1 MSKKIVTRESVQ
13 TAIIQLLGAGK
24 SLSLVNIK
32 QITGGG
38 FPLIREYRR
47 ELLAGADTDDNE
59 TTVDSE
65 SKTITDLVDLNQ
77 SIERLESAIS
87 RLSEVILQFENS
99 VITMTEQL
107 RNREVTVEKPSDD
120 RKITV
125 NQPSKDAAIK
135 AVKRIDDAKAV
146 MRLLSEGITVA
157 EIARRTGLSES
168 TVRRIRDKQKN
179 D

>member
-47 ELLAGADTDDNE
+47 EFLAGEDTDDSE
-59 TTVDSE
+59 PAIDSE
-65 SKTITDLVDLNQ
+65 SKTTTNLVDLNQ

-99 VITMTEQL
+99 VITMTAQL
-107 RNREVTVEKPSDD
+107 HNKEAIVKKPSVD
-120 RKITV
+120 KKVTV
-125 NQPSKDAAIK
+125 NQPSIGVVTKDTQQRTEAILG
-135 AVKRIDDAKAV
+135 
-146 MRLLSEGITVA
+146 LLSEGITVA
-157 EIARRTGLSES
+157 EVSRRTGISES
-168 TVRRIRDKQKN
+168 SVRRIRDKQKN
-179 D
+179 S